1 MNMNLNEIFFVNVS
15 QRWKRHFY
23 DLPYFSGQTHFKWE
37 RYGHFS
43 DRWLA
48 EQATTKLSCSKTLLL
63 VNSVYT
69 NNVLSARVHV

>member
-1 MNMNLNEIFFVNVS
+1 MNEHESKWDFFCEW
-15 QRWKRHFY
+15 WKRHFY

-43 DRWLA
+43 DRRLA